1 MIFYCITNF
10 SLRKIHNRFVCICL
24 NKNSFVSVIAIKI
37 FVSGE
42 SIDDTLQ
49 MFQFIYKI
57 DQEICLKKMSIARAS
72 DSSGVIQKDIG
83 EFAIADYISNLNK
96 EQYVIKFGDDNCMS
110 SCICYNWRRTSYPC
124 KHLFLIFE
132 KFPV

>member
-1 MIFYCITNF
+1 MNFYCITNF
-10 SLRKIHNRFVCICL
+10 SLRKIGNRFVCIYL
-24 NKNSFVSVIAIKI
+24 NKNSFVSGIAIKI
-37 FVSGE
+37 LVLGE

-57 DQEICLKKMSIARAS
+57 HQEICLKKMSTARMS

-83 EFAIADYISNLNK
+83 EFAIVDYIINLNK
-96 EQYVIKFGDDNCMS
+96 EKYITEFGDENCMP
-110 SCICYNWRRTSYPC
+110 SCTCYNWRRTSCPC

-132 KFPV
+132 KFPA